1 MGSSKGAHTS
11 IAILSNK
18 LKAQMTK
25 RHKNTKITEDR
36 KQYETKTKNHEP
48 TKFKTLEFITAV

>member
-1 MGSSKGAHTS
+1 MASSKGAHTS

-25 RHKNTKITEDR
+25 RHKNSKITEDR

-48 TKFKTLEFITAV
+48 TKFKTLSL